1 MYKIKIYYED
11 TDSAGV
17 VYYANYLKFL
27 ERARTQILLD
37 NGFTHTLLRE
47 KYDIFTV
54 VKSCNVNFLKP
65 AKLDEEIEI
74 CTSLIKKSKV
84 QFTLNQKIYSNNILL
99 VEALIKIAIIS
110 LEGKITRMPIN
121 LYNVF

>member
-110 LEGKITRMPIN
+110 LEGKITRMPID